1 MNFFTSKPNAK
12 TTHTPTM
19 PNKPAHSKT
28 HMVHAGG
35 APHHVAHSTPVVVIT
50 DDMVRDMFNRST
62 IVLEDGI
69 VPVLGEFRG
78 WKRTRRG
85 LLGAVYEN
93 PNTKALFLFAPDL
106 RKQGTEPICIARIA

>member
-1 MNFFTSKPNAK
+1 MNFFTSKPNTKTSHKPAK
-12 TTHTPTM
+12 AKPAQHTTH
-19 PNKPAHSKT
+19 K
-28 HMVHAGG
+28 VHAGG
-35 APHHVAHSTPVVVIT
+35 ATHHVAHGAPVVVIT

-62 IVLEDGI
+62 IVLEDGV

-93 PNTKALFLFAPDL
+93 PNTKALFLFAPNL
-106 RKQGTEPICIARIA
+106 RKGGNEPICIARLA